1 MPNVEECLAHCQFL
15 ISKGRGQE
23 AAVLYL
29 PRLEAQRRKA
39 NREKRKRIVWDVDEV
54 TYSRFNAERDRWM
67 QVCVNKTAT
76 ISLMCDVLAAVPE
89 GTIRSLLEQGSD
101 E

>member
-1 MPNVEECLAHCQFL
+1 MPNVADVLAQCQFL
-15 ISKGRGQE
+15 ISKGRSEE
-23 AAVLYL
+23 AAVLYM
-29 PRLEAQRRKA
+29 PRVEAQKRKA
-39 NREKRKRIVWDVDEV
+39 NKENRKRIVWDVDAES
-54 TYSRFNAERDRWM
+54 YSRFNAERDRWM